1 MKPFIDPV
9 TYSKVVLV
17 SGEEDEEKMSL
28 IIGEDWRELTG
39 AGKER
44 KVSSWATWHQGSNQ
58 GRE

>member
-17 SGEEDEEKMSL
+17 SGAEEDEERLSL

-44 KVSSWATWHQGSNQ
+44 KVRAEQPVHF
-58 GRE
+58 